1 MSRPTPPAYKTRNW
15 PAYNEALKRRGSLT
29 IWFDPSMIWEAAP
42 TGKRGRQPD
51 YSDAA
56 IQTCLTMKV
65 LFGMALRQT
74 SGFVESLLRLIDLD
88 WAVPNFST
96 LSRRQKTLKVN
107 IPYRGSQGALHLLID
122 STGIKVEGE
131 GEWNARKHG
140 GTKRRVWR
148 KIHIGIDEKTLEIR
162 AAEFT
167 TSDVGDAPMLPELL
181 DQIPPDQE
189 IGSVTADGAFDTRK
203 CHDAIA
209 ARGAAA
215 IIPPRKNARPWK
227 PDSPGAVA
235 RNEALRASKR
245 FGRTIWRRWSGYHR
259 RSRVETKMHCVK
271 LLGQR
276 LAARDFDRQVA
287 EFQVRVAVLNGVNP
301 PRHPPGIPVSEA
313 AGWVRPGKGE
323 GPSAADLCNRAPP
336 LTQSQSKCCKTSL
349 NTLGLLEK
357 NGFLNHQRICA
368 LAPEKPNSQSV
379 VVLALRKVEPG

>member
-1 MSRPTPPAYKTRNW
+1 MHEQTPTPDLQDQEL

-29 IWFDPSMIWEAAP
+29 IWFDPEMSWDAAP
-42 TGKRGRQPD
+42 TGRRGRQQT

-56 IQTCLTMKV
+56 IQTCLSMKV

-74 SGFVESLLRLIDLD
+74 TGFVESLLRLIGLD
-88 WAVPNFST
+88 WAVPDFST

-107 IPYRGSQGALHLLID
+107 IPCRGSDGPLHLLVD

-148 KIHIGIDEKTLEIR
+148 KIHIGIDEKSLEIR

-189 IGSVTADGAFDTRK
+189 IASVTADGAFDTRK

-215 IIPPRKNARPWK
+215 IIPPRKNAK
-227 PDSPGAVA
+227 P
-235 RNEALRASKR
+235 
-245 FGRTIWRRWSGYHR
+245 
-259 RSRVETKMHCVK
+259 
-271 LLGQR
+271 
-276 LAARDFDRQVA
+276 
-287 EFQVRVAVLNGVNP
+287 
-301 PRHPPGIPVSEA
+301 
-313 AGWVRPGKGE
+313 
-323 GPSAADLCNRAPP
+323 
-336 LTQSQSKCCKTSL
+336 
-349 NTLGLLEK
+349 
-357 NGFLNHQRICA
+357 
-368 LAPEKPNSQSV
+368 
-379 VVLALRKVEPG
+379 